1 MVLVRGFTSTLA
13 SLSSGT
19 SWSWSMQVGDLVRLI
34 DGVTIALIVERSGL
48 AGGYRLAS
56 NTDPNWWVLPVQIK
70 EVVSAR
76 R

>member
-1 MVLVRGFTSTLA
+1 MH
-13 SLSSGT
+13 
-19 SWSWSMQVGDLVRLI
+19 MQVGDLVRLI

-48 AGGYRLAS
+48 AVGYRLAS
-56 NTDPNWWVLPVQIK
+56 RTDPNWWVLPVQIK

>member
-1 MVLVRGFTSTLA
+1 MLFK
-13 SLSSGT
+13 
-19 SWSWSMQVGDLVRLI
+19 VGDLVRLI
-34 DGVTIALIVERSGL
+34 DGVTIALVVEVSRL